1 MTHVPYQITHE
12 LRDIRSHVLNRVK
25 RRIRAERGSVRSLSD
40 ARKPEVTFFAV
51 LGCGFAQSLGKI
63 DSEREKYHSNTTL
76 LASRHN
82 KREKASLLSPV

>member
-40 ARKPEVTFFAV
+40 ARKPEVTFLHSWVVV
-51 LGCGFAQSLGKI
+51 L
-63 DSEREKYHSNTTL
+63 
-76 LASRHN
+76 
-82 KREKASLLSPV
+82 P

>member
-40 ARKPEVTFFAV
+40 ARKPEVTFLQSWVVV
-51 LGCGFAQSLGKI
+51 LPKVWGK
-63 DSEREKYHSNTTL
+63 STLKEKNIIAIQL
-76 LASRHN
+76 C
-82 KREKASLLSPV
+82 